1 MSSSTLEKPK
11 SNDLSYVKCKQAM
24 RTSSAFCVAGWLA
37 IYLPKVP
44 VFIAEIA
51 CKNLRGVLTTLNQLM
66 IVCGVSVSFIIGTM
80 LSWRALALTGQSW
93 GNENSLKLHYRNCRA
108 RMLIH
113 LRRQLKSNWT
123 DGLSTIGGNQWSL
136 FLCHQYFRVSR

>member
-51 CKNLRGVLTTLNQLM
+51 RKNLRGVLTTLNQLM

-80 LSWRALALTGQSW
+80 LSWRALALTDCS
-93 GNENSLKLHYRNCRA
+93 
-108 RMLIH
+108 
-113 LRRQLKSNWT
+113 WT